1 MATTAY
7 ASYARGVYPRKE
19 HVGVEVENAAAT
31 WSPSPAPRAER
42 TIWHHHEELRLVGCG
57 EPRVE
62 VGGMLARSWWRG
74 GRALGG
80 VTGEL
85 LAPRRAS
92 SGVDAG
98 ELLAERRESSWRGR
112 WRDQARRTAV
122 STGGGRELP
131 EVEVEV
137 DCADAEERT

>member
-42 TIWHHHEELRLVGCG
+42 TIWHHHEEL
-57 EPRVE
+57 
-62 VGGMLARSWWRG
+62 
-74 GRALGG
+74 
-80 VTGEL
+80 
-85 LAPRRAS
+85 
-92 SGVDAG
+92 
-98 ELLAERRESSWRGR
+98 
-112 WRDQARRTAV
+112 
-122 STGGGRELP
+122 P